1 MTTEIQG
8 QRTRRA
14 QDKARRRQSLLDA
27 AARLFAAHGYAQ
39 VSLADV
45 GAEVGVTAQAIYR
58 HFDSKQHLLGQV
70 LVDVSRTLLEG
81 GRWIQ
86 SHYPD
91 PTPQLD
97 ELISFH
103 VRFALDAPEVIRIQD
118 QEMAQLANE
127 DRQQVRRTQRE
138 YVRIWSQA
146 LAQLHPADTTKEI
159 RTRVYGIFGLINSTA
174 HSLTGGYRAQRA
186 DQRLAHLL
194 AVMAHESAHV
204 GQSPLPRSCYCDL

>member
-86 SHYPD
+86 GHYRD